1 MNSLSQI
8 EMLNLIMIGIIAI
21 IGILSLLVVFIV
33 IRMRLKEKQRI
44 EENSSKII
52 GEKNNNQIKRTNLI
66 TRDGKEID
74 SIYKFMEFDSIT
86 DNMIIRKNREQFIMV
101 IECKGIN
108 YDLLSND
115 EKSAVE
121 LGFISFLNTIRTPI
135 QLYVQTRKLDMRN
148 LLSSYSKRTDA
159 MLEEVRKI
167 DAQIQLARQNGNEE
181 LTKRLLFDRKRK
193 MNIVEYSES
202 IEEYTNKINDSQYM
216 LQQKTYIIV
225 SYYANEIGDTKKYSD
240 LELNDLVFSEL
251 FTRTQTIVNALTS
264 SEITGKVLNSEE
276 LAELLY
282 VAYNRESSDTYTL
295 KNALDA
301 QYDRLYSTAKDVLET
316 RKQELKKQ
324 IEKEAIKL
332 ATNSITKADEQLREE
347 RKIKATE
354 IRKKAEN
361 IMAEYKDDLSK
372 ELYDKTIK
380 EDIIM
385 KEDFE
390 KILKNENIQS
400 LKPKIRKITGVK

>member
-8 EMLNLIMIGIIAI
+8 EMLNLIMIGII
-21 IGILSLLVVFIV
+21 GVMGLLSLLVVFII
-33 IRMRLKEKQRI
+33 IRMRIKENERTS
-44 EENSSKII
+44 ENSSKII
-52 GEKNNNQIKRTNLI
+52 GGQSNNQVKKTNLI

-74 SIYKFMEFDSIT
+74 SIYQFMEFDSIT
-86 DNMIIRKNREQFIMV
+86 DNMIIRKNREQFVMV

-121 LGFISFLNTIRTPI
+121 LGFIAFLNTIRTPI
-135 QLYVQTRKLDMRN
+135 QLYVQTRKLDMSN
-148 LLSSYSKRTDA
+148 LLSSYSRRTEA
-159 MLEEVRKI
+159 MLDEISKI
-167 DAQIQLARQNGNEE
+167 DAQIQLARQKGNEE
-181 LTKRLLFDRKRK
+181 LLNKLMFDRKRK
-193 MNIVEYSES
+193 INIVEYSES

-216 LQQKTYIIV
+216 LQQKTYIVV

-251 FTRTQTIVNALTS
+251 FTRTQTILNALTS

-295 KNALDA
+295 RNALDA

-324 IEKEAIKL
+324 IETEALKL
-332 ATNSITKADEQLREE
+332 ATNSITKADEQLKEE
-347 RKIKATE
+347 RKLKAAE
-354 IRKKAEN
+354 IRRKAES
-361 IMAEYKDDLSK
+361 IMADYKDDLSK
-372 ELYDKTIK
+372 DLYEKTIK
-380 EDIIM
+380 EIREAELDTSDII
-385 KEDFE
+385 DV
-390 KILKNENIQS
+390 
-400 LKPKIRKITGVK
+400 KPKIRKITGVK

>member
-8 EMLNLIMIGIIAI
+8 EILNLIMIGIIAI
-21 IGILSLLVVFIV
+21 IGILSLIVVFI
-33 IRMRLKEKQRI
+33 IIKMRLKEKQRI

-52 GEKNNNQIKRTNLI
+52 GEKNNNQAKKINLI

-121 LGFISFLNTIRTPI
+121 LGFISFLNTIRTQI
-135 QLYVQTRKLDMRN
+135 QLYVQTRKLDMSN
-148 LLSSYSKRTDA
+148 LLNSYSRRTDA

-167 DAQIQLARQNGNEE
+167 DAQIQLAKQNGNDE
-181 LTKRLLFDRKRK
+181 LVKKLSFDRKRK

-216 LQQKTYIIV
+216 LQQKTYIVV
-225 SYYANEIGDTKKYSD
+225 SYYASEIGETKKYSD
-240 LELNDLVFSEL
+240 IELNDLVFSEL
-251 FTRTQTIVNALTS
+251 FTRTQTILNALTS

-316 RKQELKKQ
+316 RKQELRKQ
-324 IEKEAIKL
+324 IETEAMKL

-347 RKIKATE
+347 RKQKAIEIK
-354 IRKKAEN
+354 KKAES
-361 IMAEYKDDLSK
+361 IMADYKEDLSK

-380 EDIIM
+380 QIREADINTSDII
-385 KEDFE
+385 DV
-390 KILKNENIQS
+390 
-400 LKPKIRKITGVK
+400 KPRIRKITGVK

>member
-8 EMLNLIMIGIIAI
+8 EMLNLIMIGII
-21 IGILSLLVVFIV
+21 GVMGLLSLLVVFII
-33 IRMRLKEKQRI
+33 IRMRIKENERTA
-44 EENSSKII
+44 ENSSKII
-52 GEKNNNQIKRTNLI
+52 GGQSNNQVKKTNLI

-74 SIYKFMEFDSIT
+74 SIYQFMEFDSIT
-86 DNMIIRKNREQFIMV
+86 DNMIIRKNREQFVMV

-121 LGFISFLNTIRTPI
+121 LGFIAFLNTIRTPI
-135 QLYVQTRKLDMRN
+135 QLYVQTRKLDMSN
-148 LLSSYSKRTDA
+148 LLNSYSRRTEA
-159 MLEEVRKI
+159 MLNEISKI
-167 DAQIQLARQNGNEE
+167 DAQIQLARQKGNEE
-181 LTKRLLFDRKRK
+181 LLNKLMFDRKRK
-193 MNIVEYSES
+193 INIVEYSES

-216 LQQKTYIIV
+216 LQQKTYIVV

-251 FTRTQTIVNALTS
+251 FTRTQTILNALTS

-295 KNALDA
+295 RNALDA

-324 IEKEAIKL
+324 IETEALKL
-332 ATNSITKADEQLREE
+332 ATNSITKADEQLKEE
-347 RKIKATE
+347 RKLKAAE
-354 IRKKAEN
+354 IRRKAES
-361 IMAEYKDDLSK
+361 IMADYKDDLSK
-372 ELYDKTIK
+372 DLYEKTIK
-380 EDIIM
+380 EIREAELDTSDII
-385 KEDFE
+385 DV
-390 KILKNENIQS
+390 
-400 LKPKIRKITGVK
+400 KPKIRKITGVK

>member
-8 EMLNLIMIGIIAI
+8 EILNLIMIGIIAI
-21 IGILSLLVVFIV
+21 IGILSLIVVFI
-33 IRMRLKEKQRI
+33 IIKMRLKEKQRI

-52 GEKNNNQIKRTNLI
+52 GEKNSNQAKKTNLI

-135 QLYVQTRKLDMRN
+135 QLYVQTRKLDMSN
-148 LLSSYSKRTDA
+148 LLNSYSRRTDA

-167 DAQIQLARQNGNEE
+167 DAQIQLANQNGNDE
-181 LTKRLLFDRKRK
+181 LVKKLSFDRKRK

-216 LQQKTYIIV
+216 LQQKTYIVV
-225 SYYANEIGDTKKYSD
+225 SYYASEIGETKKYSD
-240 LELNDLVFSEL
+240 IELNDLVFSEL
-251 FTRTQTIVNALTS
+251 FTRTQTILNALTS

-316 RKQELKKQ
+316 RKQELRKQ
-324 IEKEAIKL
+324 IETEAMKL

-347 RKIKATE
+347 RKQKAIEIK
-354 IRKKAEN
+354 KKAES
-361 IMAEYKDDLSK
+361 IMADYKEDLSK

-380 EDIIM
+380 QIREADINTSDII
-385 KEDFE
+385 DV
-390 KILKNENIQS
+390 
-400 LKPKIRKITGVK
+400 KPRIRKITGVK

>member
-8 EMLNLIMIGIIAI
+8 EILNLIMIGIIAI
-21 IGILSLLVVFIV
+21 IGILSLIVVFI
-33 IRMRLKEKQRI
+33 IIKMRLKEKQRI

-52 GEKNNNQIKRTNLI
+52 GEKNSNQAKKTNLI

-135 QLYVQTRKLDMRN
+135 QLYVQTRKLDMSN
-148 LLSSYSKRTDA
+148 LLNSYSRRTDA

-167 DAQIQLARQNGNEE
+167 DAQIQLAKQNGNDE
-181 LTKRLLFDRKRK
+181 LVKKLSFDRKRK

-216 LQQKTYIIV
+216 LQQKTYIVV
-225 SYYANEIGDTKKYSD
+225 SYYASEIGETKKYSD
-240 LELNDLVFSEL
+240 IELNDLVFSEL
-251 FTRTQTIVNALTS
+251 FTRTQTILNALTS

-301 QYDRLYSTAKDVLET
+301 QYDRLYSIAKDVLET
-316 RKQELKKQ
+316 RKQ
-324 IEKEAIKL
+324 IETEARKL

-347 RKIKATE
+347 RKQKAIEIK
-354 IRKKAEN
+354 KKAES
-361 IMAEYKDDLSK
+361 IMADYKEDLSK

-380 EDIIM
+380 QIREADINTSDII
-385 KEDFE
+385 DV
-390 KILKNENIQS
+390 
-400 LKPKIRKITGVK
+400 KPRIRKITGVK

>member
-8 EMLNLIMIGIIAI
+8 EILNLIMIGIIAI
-21 IGILSLLVVFIV
+21 IGILSLIVVFI
-33 IRMRLKEKQRI
+33 IIKMRLKEKQRI

-52 GEKNNNQIKRTNLI
+52 GEKNSNQAKKTNLI

-167 DAQIQLARQNGNEE
+167 DAQIQLAKQNGNDE
-181 LTKRLLFDRKRK
+181 LVKKLSFDRKRK

-216 LQQKTYIIV
+216 LQQKTYIVV
-225 SYYANEIGDTKKYSD
+225 SYYASEIGETKKYSD
-240 LELNDLVFSEL
+240 IELNDLVFSEL
-251 FTRTQTIVNALTS
+251 FTRTQTILNALTS

-316 RKQELKKQ
+316 RKQELRKQ
-324 IEKEAIKL
+324 IETEAMKL

-347 RKIKATE
+347 RKQKAIEIK
-354 IRKKAEN
+354 KKAES
-361 IMAEYKDDLSK
+361 IMADYKEDLSK

-380 EDIIM
+380 QIREADINTSDII
-385 KEDFE
+385 DV
-390 KILKNENIQS
+390 
-400 LKPKIRKITGVK
+400 KPRIRKITGVK

>member
-21 IGILSLLVVFIV
+21 IGILALLVVFIV

-74 SIYKFMEFDSIT
+74 SIYQFMEFDSIT
-86 DNMIIRKNREQFIMV
+86 DNMIIRKNREQFVMV

-332 ATNSITKADEQLREE
+332 ATNSITKADEQLKEE
-347 RKIKATE
+347 RKLKAAE
-354 IRKKAEN
+354 IRRKAES
-361 IMAEYKDDLSK
+361 IMADYKDDLSK
-372 ELYDKTIK
+372 DLYEKTIK
-380 EDIIM
+380 EIREAELDTSDII
-385 KEDFE
+385 DV
-390 KILKNENIQS
+390 
-400 LKPKIRKITGVK
+400 KPKIRKITGVK

>member
-8 EMLNLIMIGIIAI
+8 EILNLIMIGITAI
-21 IGILSLLVVFIV
+21 IGILSLIVVFI
-33 IRMRLKEKQRI
+33 IIKMRLKEKQRI

-52 GEKNNNQIKRTNLI
+52 GEKNNNQAKKTNLI

-135 QLYVQTRKLDMRN
+135 QLYVQTRKLDMSN
-148 LLSSYSKRTDA
+148 LLNSYSRRTDA

-167 DAQIQLARQNGNEE
+167 DAQIQLAKQNGNDE
-181 LTKRLLFDRKRK
+181 LVKKLSFDRKRK

-380 EDIIM
+380 EIREADINTSDII
-385 KEDFE
+385 D
-390 KILKNENIQS
+390 I
-400 LKPKIRKITGVK
+400 KPKIRKITGVK

>member
-8 EMLNLIMIGIIAI
+8 EMLNLIMIGII
-21 IGILSLLVVFIV
+21 GVMGLLSLLVVFII
-33 IRMRLKEKQRI
+33 IRMRIKENERTA
-44 EENSSKII
+44 ENSSKII
-52 GEKNNNQIKRTNLI
+52 GGQSNNQVKKANLI

-74 SIYKFMEFDSIT
+74 SIYQFMEFDSIT
-86 DNMIIRKNREQFIMV
+86 DNMIIRKNREQFVMV

-121 LGFISFLNTIRTPI
+121 LGFIAFLNTIRTPI
-135 QLYVQTRKLDMRN
+135 QLYVQTRKLDMSN
-148 LLSSYSKRTDA
+148 LLSSYSRRTEA
-159 MLEEVRKI
+159 MLDEISKI
-167 DAQIQLARQNGNEE
+167 DAQIQLARQKGNEE
-181 LTKRLLFDRKRK
+181 LLNKLMFDRKRK
-193 MNIVEYSES
+193 INIVEYSES

-216 LQQKTYIIV
+216 LQQKTYIVV

-251 FTRTQTIVNALTS
+251 FTRTQTILNALTS

-295 KNALDA
+295 RNALDA
-301 QYDRLYSTAKDVLET
+301 QYDRLYSTAKDVLEI

-324 IEKEAIKL
+324 IETEALKL
-332 ATNSITKADEQLREE
+332 ATNSITKADEQLKEE
-347 RKIKATE
+347 RKLKAAE
-354 IRKKAEN
+354 IRRKAES
-361 IMAEYKDDLSK
+361 IMADYKDDLSK
-372 ELYDKTIK
+372 DLYEKTIK
-380 EDIIM
+380 EIREAELDTSDII
-385 KEDFE
+385 DV
-390 KILKNENIQS
+390 
-400 LKPKIRKITGVK
+400 KPKIRKITGVK

>member
-8 EMLNLIMIGIIAI
+8 EMLNLIMIGII
-21 IGILSLLVVFIV
+21 GVMGLLSLLVVFII
-33 IRMRLKEKQRI
+33 IRMRIKENERTA
-44 EENSSKII
+44 ENSSKII
-52 GEKNNNQIKRTNLI
+52 GGQSNNQVKKTNLI

-74 SIYKFMEFDSIT
+74 SIYQFMEFDSIT
-86 DNMIIRKNREQFIMV
+86 DNMIIRKNREQFVMV

-121 LGFISFLNTIRTPI
+121 LGFIAFLNTIRTPI
-135 QLYVQTRKLDMRN
+135 QLYVQTRKLDMSN
-148 LLSSYSKRTDA
+148 LLNSYSRRTEA
-159 MLEEVRKI
+159 MLDEISKI
-167 DAQIQLARQNGNEE
+167 DAQIQLARQKGNEE
-181 LTKRLLFDRKRK
+181 LLNKLMFDRKRK
-193 MNIVEYSES
+193 INIVEYSES

-216 LQQKTYIIV
+216 LQQKTYIVV

-251 FTRTQTIVNALTS
+251 FTRTQTILNALTS

-295 KNALDA
+295 RNALDA

-324 IEKEAIKL
+324 IETEALKL
-332 ATNSITKADEQLREE
+332 ATNSITKADEQLKEE
-347 RKIKATE
+347 RKLKAAE
-354 IRKKAEN
+354 IRRKAES
-361 IMAEYKDDLSK
+361 IMSDYKDDLSK
-372 ELYDKTIK
+372 DLYEKTIK
-380 EDIIM
+380 EIREAELDTSDII
-385 KEDFE
+385 DV
-390 KILKNENIQS
+390 
-400 LKPKIRKITGVK
+400 KPKIRKITGVK

>member
-8 EMLNLIMIGIIAI
+8 EMLNLIMIGII
-21 IGILSLLVVFIV
+21 GVMGLLSLLVVFI
-33 IRMRLKEKQRI
+33 IIKMRIKENERTA
-44 EENSSKII
+44 ENSSKII
-52 GEKNNNQIKRTNLI
+52 GGQSNNQVKKTNLI

-74 SIYKFMEFDSIT
+74 SIYQFMEFDSIT
-86 DNMIIRKNREQFIMV
+86 DNMIIRKNREQFVMV

-121 LGFISFLNTIRTPI
+121 LGFIAFLNTIRTPI
-135 QLYVQTRKLDMRN
+135 QLYVQTRKLDMSN
-148 LLSSYSKRTDA
+148 LLNSYSRRTEA
-159 MLEEVRKI
+159 MLDEISKI
-167 DAQIQLARQNGNEE
+167 DAQIQLARQKGNEE
-181 LTKRLLFDRKRK
+181 LLNKLMFDRKRK
-193 MNIVEYSES
+193 INIVEYSES

-216 LQQKTYIIV
+216 LQQKTYIVV
-225 SYYANEIGDTKKYSD
+225 SYYANEIGDTNKYSD

-251 FTRTQTIVNALTS
+251 FTRTQTILNALTS

-295 KNALDA
+295 RNALDA

-324 IEKEAIKL
+324 IETEALKL
-332 ATNSITKADEQLREE
+332 ATNSITKADEQLKEE
-347 RKIKATE
+347 RKLKAAE
-354 IRKKAEN
+354 IRRKAES
-361 IMAEYKDDLSK
+361 IMSDYKDDLSK
-372 ELYDKTIK
+372 DLYEKTIK
-380 EDIIM
+380 EIREAELDTSDII
-385 KEDFE
+385 DV
-390 KILKNENIQS
+390 
-400 LKPKIRKITGVK
+400 KPKIRKITGVK

>member
-8 EMLNLIMIGIIAI
+8 EMLNLIMMGIIAI
-21 IGILSLLVVFIV
+21 IGILALLVVFIV

-52 GEKNNNQIKRTNLI
+52 GEKSNNQIKKTNLI

-282 VAYNRESSDTYTL
+282 VEYNRESSDTYTL

-316 RKQELKKQ
+316 RKQELRKQ
-324 IEKEAIKL
+324 IETEAMKL

-347 RKIKATE
+347 RKQKAIEIK
-354 IRKKAEN
+354 RKAES
-361 IMAEYKDDLSK
+361 IMADYKEDLSK

-380 EDIIM
+380 QIREADINTSDII
-385 KEDFE
+385 DV
-390 KILKNENIQS
+390 
-400 LKPKIRKITGVK
+400 KPRIRKITGVK

>member
-8 EMLNLIMIGIIAI
+8 EILNLIMIGIIAI
-21 IGILSLLVVFIV
+21 IGILSLIVVFI
-33 IRMRLKEKQRI
+33 IIKMRLKEKQRI

-52 GEKNNNQIKRTNLI
+52 GEKNNNQAKKTNLI

-135 QLYVQTRKLDMRN
+135 QLYVQTRKLDMSN
-148 LLSSYSKRTDA
+148 LLNSYSRRTDA

-167 DAQIQLARQNGNEE
+167 DAQIQLAKQNGNDE
-181 LTKRLLFDRKRK
+181 LVKKLSFDRKRK

-216 LQQKTYIIV
+216 LQQKTYIVV
-225 SYYANEIGDTKKYSD
+225 SYYASEIGETKKYSD
-240 LELNDLVFSEL
+240 IELNDLVFSEL
-251 FTRTQTIVNALTS
+251 FTRTQTILNALTS

-316 RKQELKKQ
+316 RKQELRKQ
-324 IEKEAIKL
+324 IETEAMKL

-347 RKIKATE
+347 RKQKAIEIK
-354 IRKKAEN
+354 KKAES

-380 EDIIM
+380 QIREADINTSDII
-385 KEDFE
+385 DV
-390 KILKNENIQS
+390 
-400 LKPKIRKITGVK
+400 KPRIRKITGVK

>member
-21 IGILSLLVVFIV
+21 IGILALLVVFIV

-52 GEKNNNQIKRTNLI
+52 GEKSNNQIKRTNLI

-135 QLYVQTRKLDMRN
+135 QLYVQTRKLDMSN
-148 LLSSYSKRTDA
+148 LLNSYSRRTDA

-167 DAQIQLARQNGNEE
+167 DAQIQLAKQNGNDE
-181 LTKRLLFDRKRK
+181 LVKKLSFDRKRK

-216 LQQKTYIIV
+216 LQQKTYIVV
-225 SYYANEIGDTKKYSD
+225 SYYASEIGETKKYSD
-240 LELNDLVFSEL
+240 IELNDLVFSEL
-251 FTRTQTIVNALTS
+251 FTRTQTILNALTS

-316 RKQELKKQ
+316 RKQELRKQ
-324 IEKEAIKL
+324 IETEAMKL

-347 RKIKATE
+347 RKQKAIEIK
-354 IRKKAEN
+354 KKAES
-361 IMAEYKDDLSK
+361 IMADYKEDLSK

-380 EDIIM
+380 QIREADINTSDII
-385 KEDFE
+385 DV
-390 KILKNENIQS
+390 
-400 LKPKIRKITGVK
+400 KPRIRKITGVK